1 MNVIM
6 PNVIR
11 LRVPGALKYRDLAV
25 RAVAAACKLVGHR
38 ADGMSR
44 REFDDQVISAFGE
57 AFNNAAIH
65 CYSGRQPGDVEIE
78 MDVGNESITIRMLD
92 YGNSFDI
99 DHVPEPDLD
108 NLPESGMGIFII
120 KSFMDEVS
128 YTAGAP
134 NVLSMVKRLSKEGA

>member
-1 MNVIM
+1 M
-6 PNVIR
+6 PGVIR

-38 ADGMSR
+38 PDGNGR

-65 CYSGRQPGDVEIE
+65 CYRGRQPGDVEIE
-78 MDVGNESITIRMLD
+78 MDVESESITIRMLD
-92 YGNSFDI
+92 YGNSFEIDDI
-99 DHVPEPDLD
+99 PEPDLD

-128 YTAGAP
+128 YKAGAP